1 MELKV
6 IRSEEQ
12 HRHYLAEIHG
22 LIAKAPAPGSRDADK
37 LELLSVLVE
46 AFENQQYPVEAPDP
60 IDAITFRMHEQ
71 GLKQADLVP
80 FFGTRSRVSE
90 VLSRKRPLTVQ
101 MIRSISLGL
110 GISAETLVGVTAESK
125 ASGQKDEVDW
135 TRFPVKEMVARGW
148 LRKMSE
154 LAAENTEQLVKGFIS
169 STGLQFGNAAFRR
182 SVNGDAYSPATKYA
196 LYAWLARVIQRGR
209 ERKPKL
215 GHFDPNVFSNAF
227 LRELAQL
234 SWSEHGPVLA
244 VEFLERHGI
253 AVVIEPHLKGTL
265 LDGAALKDDDGMPII
280 GMTIRFDR
288 IDSFWFTLLHEV
300 AHLWKHVGVDE
311 TFLDNLDTSSE
322 DKRELEANRIA
333 REALIPR
340 VAWKRSDAC
349 LNPNRTSIDELSRE
363 LRIHPAII
371 AGRIRRESDNYRIF
385 SDLVGSN
392 EVRRHF
398 NLNLDTEA

>member
-101 MIRSISLGL
+101 MIRSVSLGL

-148 LRKMSE
+148 LRKCLS
-154 LAAENTEQLVKGFIS
+154 LQRKIPS
-169 STGLQFGNAAFRR
+169 S
-182 SVNGDAYSPATKYA
+182 
-196 LYAWLARVIQRGR
+196 W
-209 ERKPKL
+209 
-215 GHFDPNVFSNAF
+215 
-227 LRELAQL
+227 
-234 SWSEHGPVLA
+234 
-244 VEFLERHGI
+244 
-253 AVVIEPHLKGTL
+253 
-265 LDGAALKDDDGMPII
+265 
-280 GMTIRFDR
+280 
-288 IDSFWFTLLHEV
+288 
-300 AHLWKHVGVDE
+300 
-311 TFLDNLDTSSE
+311 
-322 DKRELEANRIA
+322 
-333 REALIPR
+333 
-340 VAWKRSDAC
+340 
-349 LNPNRTSIDELSRE
+349 
-363 LRIHPAII
+363 
-371 AGRIRRESDNYRIF
+371 
-385 SDLVGSN
+385 
-392 EVRRHF
+392 
-398 NLNLDTEA
+398 